1 MIWGELNE
9 LITYVP
15 NEHPQCC
22 KKSPSSLHCP
32 AGQGKG
38 APKESDPA
46 AHWKRR
52 STGKREQWSP
62 LRGCCRFFPMTF
74 QCKMPKQLWEQEPGL
89 HGLHTSPVQLAREQ
103 YAFSWRQQKLEHCL
117 ESLNARGLWNNL
129 HKCMIFLSFC
139 EKGAGIYLE
148 RDGFYPFLKPWSQW
162 YILWKR
168 ELQECRRSCSLWV
181 VFSLL
186 YVELSY

>member
-1 MIWGELNE
+1 MLQKIPIL
-9 LITYVP
+9 
-15 NEHPQCC
+15 
-22 KKSPSSLHCP
+22 SPLPCR
-32 AGQGKG
+32 AGQGSTKG
-38 APKESDPA
+38 V
-46 AHWKRR
+46 
-52 STGKREQWSP
+52 WSSCP
-62 LRGCCRFFPMTF
+62 LEKALDWEEGAVKPSERLLQIFSHDF

-148 RDGFYPFLKPWSQW
+148 RGGFYPFLKPWSQW